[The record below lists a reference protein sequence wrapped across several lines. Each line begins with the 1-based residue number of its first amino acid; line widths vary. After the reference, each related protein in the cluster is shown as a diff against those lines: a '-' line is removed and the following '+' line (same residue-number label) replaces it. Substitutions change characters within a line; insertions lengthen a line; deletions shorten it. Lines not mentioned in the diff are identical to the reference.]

1 MSRWLKQVNT
11 LLENLDDTVG
21 DAVEKAEERMEE
33 RMEMEQGYA
42 SASSLSDH
50 DGAAPAMGSAK
61 ASVDDILAR
70 RGLLEEEEEEEAAE
84 EGEGEGSGGEGE
96 GEGEDDGNHNPTPN
110 EEMGAAP
117 PPTDAAPSSALS
129 TGLEP
134 PSSSGGGGSWTVAG
148 GGAAGGGGPSTEP
161 ANRGSSSGAVVD
173 APRSGSGSG
182 SGPAYPSDS
191 SESAAVPTAVGVGV
205 GVGVG
210 PVDGKARVERGG
222 GGAPAAEE
230 AQKELRRLRRQIVR
244 LNSGLEAAEAE
255 VEAQRTELDRA
266 AERMERDRARHRE
279 ERERAGRER
288 DEEREAA
295 EAEHR
300 AALGALRAGH
310 AERIADME
318 GQVRRSDEAREKE
331 GGDWNAEL
339 RDALERERDV
349 VKKMVAL
356 EDEKQT
362 LLSQVSTL
370 QAQSTSLQSRLE
382 SVSET
387 ATTASERE
395 READDRLDAA
405 LSLHARQIGQR
416 NSREAELERTVA
428 ELGAALAVAKQRDQS
443 RGSGAARAL
452 EATAGADQTE
462 SSLRSRLD
470 VVEEEFE
477 TAKMQLV
484 LEQQRSE
491 TLQDELQEIT
501 KERTEE
507 ASAVQAKQKV
517 YDRKVADMSA
527 TISRL
532 QISLRDLTKKNQ
544 SSAGPDGPG
553 AFSVEATELNKR
565 VATLSK
571 LVVQHQAKID
581 DSKVEVSTLKSRL
594 RAANS
599 RAEAAERLAIVSG
612 NTSDVSDLEMGGGLG
627 YATGRMRRRNRGR
640 LLMRS
645 KSIRSALKLD
655 AGRGRSDAQEQIG
668 SIVDALDK
676 WSIETGA
683 YLRSD
688 PIARGVFLTYLVVLH
703 IWAFCLLFFH
713 THTDLNIDNSFAE
726 GHGPAAIMQQSYKGV
741 LGRRNSP

>member
-1 MSRWLKQVNT
+1 MAKPASR
-11 LLENLDDTVG
+11 G
-21 DAVEKAEERMEE
+21 
-33 RMEMEQGYA
+33 
-42 SASSLSDH
+42 
-50 DGAAPAMGSAK
+50 
-61 ASVDDILAR
+61 
-70 RGLLEEEEEEEAAE
+70 
-84 EGEGEGSGGEGE
+84 
-96 GEGEDDGNHNPTPN
+96 
-110 EEMGAAP
+110 
-117 PPTDAAPSSALS
+117 
-129 TGLEP
+129 
-134 PSSSGGGGSWTVAG
+134 
-148 GGAAGGGGPSTEP
+148 
-161 ANRGSSSGAVVD
+161 
-173 APRSGSGSG
+173 
-182 SGPAYPSDS
+182 
-191 SESAAVPTAVGVGV
+191 
-205 GVGVG
+205 
-210 PVDGKARVERGG
+210 GG

-295 EAEHR
+295 EAEHT